1 MFYPSSPRW
10 SPTASPSG
18 VGGGIYG
25 VDQDTLRQQMAV
37 FLLKAKHGLCYVPP
51 PCTTQVFDDVP
62 CSLVFAPWINEL
74 VAEGFTGGCGSGN
87 TYCPAS
93 PVLRQQMAVL
103 LLRTLLGTGYTPP
116 ACTDETFTDVP
127 CSSNFAPW
135 IYDLVARG
143 ITAGCGGGLYCPTS
157 TANRGQMATFI
168 SRRRS
173 GSSNPRPPWAVAL
186 CRSGQALGR
195 SGAFCPPR
203 WPDGVCRTLACTST
217 SYLRP

>member
-1 MFYPSSPRW
+1 
-10 SPTASPSG
+10 
-18 VGGGIYG
+18 
-25 VDQDTLRQQMAV
+25 MAV
-37 FLLKAKHGLCYVPP
+37 FLLKAKYGLCYTPP
-51 PCTTQVFDDVP
+51 PCTSQVFDDVP

-74 VAEGFTGGCGSGN
+74 VAEGFTGGCGGGN

-116 ACTDETFTDVP
+116 ACTAETFTDVP

-143 ITAGCGGGLYCPTS
+143 ITAGCGGDLYCPTQ

-168 SRRRS
+168 VKTF
-173 GSSNPRPPWAVAL
+173 NL
-186 CRSGQALGR
+186 Q
-195 SGAFCPPR
+195 
-203 WPDGVCRTLACTST
+203 
-217 SYLRP
+217 

>member
-1 MFYPSSPRW
+1 MSDFLDVPGGHQFHSFVTTLVSNAI
-10 SPTASPSG
+10 TVG
-18 VGGGIYG
+18 VGGGDYG
-25 VDQDTLRQQMAV
+25 VGQATLRQQMAV
-37 FLLKAKHGLCYVPP
+37 FLLKAKHGLCFVPP

-74 VAEGFTGGCGSGN
+74 VAEGFTGGCGGGN

-168 SRRRS
+168 VKTF
-173 GSSNPRPPWAVAL
+173 GL
-186 CRSGQALGR
+186 Q
-195 SGAFCPPR
+195 
-203 WPDGVCRTLACTST
+203 
-217 SYLRP
+217 